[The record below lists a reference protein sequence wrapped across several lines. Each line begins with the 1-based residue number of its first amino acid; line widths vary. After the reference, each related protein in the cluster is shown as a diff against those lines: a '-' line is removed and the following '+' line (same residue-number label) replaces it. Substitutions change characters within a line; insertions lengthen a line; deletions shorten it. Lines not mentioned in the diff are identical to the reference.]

1 MEDKFKEYIDSN
13 RQSFESHQEDYDAL
27 WEKIDGGLNKSK
39 SITRHLWKYAAAV
52 TILVLSTVIYQQ
64 KSSGSIPVEL
74 AEAETYY
81 APLIAKKMTVI
92 KTYHAEI
99 DNVIVADLD
108 ELNQV
113 YKELK
118 LDLKDQADSEEVV
131 SAIIQNYRIKLQI
144 LDQILSEIEKE
155 KDEEQKQE
163 VTI

>member
-27 WEKIDGGLNKSK
+27 WERIDDGLNKSK
-39 SITRHLWKYAAAV
+39 RITRHLWKYAAAV
-52 TILVLSTVIYQQ
+52 TILALSTIIYLQ
-64 KSSGSIPVEL
+64 KSSEIPVAL

-92 KTYHAEI
+92 KTYHAEV
-99 DNVIVADLD
+99 DNAIVADLD

-144 LDQILSEIEKE
+144 LDQILNEIEAK
-155 KDEEQKQE
+155 KDEENKTD